1 MALWVVWKLARGL
14 LMASAVVVETVF
26 AIKGLGRIL
35 IEGILNRDYPV
46 VQGATLLIAVIFVVA
61 NTLVD
66 IVYGWLD
73 PRISQQ

>member
-1 MALWVVWKLARGL
+1 
-14 LMASAVVVETVF
+14 
-26 AIKGLGRIL
+26 
-35 IEGILNRDYPV
+35 

-73 PRISQQ
+73 PRITH